1 MMTIFGA
8 AGTLRTPLVRAPLVQ
23 TPVLRNP
30 AMRLAAIALA
40 LAAAVMLLAACQG
53 DDAPPTAPAATTAP
67 AAAQAQTTA
76 PTQPAATQ
84 PSAMAEQT
92 PAPTTAAQTQTTGP
106 TPAPTQPSA
115 TRAPT
120 PAPTPV
126 ADPIAVVASNTIL
139 ADIARQ
145 VGGNLVAV
153 NQLIPAG
160 SDVHAWQ
167 SAPRDSVR
175 ISEAAVIISNGAGL
189 APQVDDLIEN
199 AASAAAVRVVA
210 SDGLDAMELVE
221 LPFPGMDDHGHD
233 DHGAEKTADGRLL
246 VGDGESDKLSVID
259 LESGTVMPDAFEL
272 GSRAGRIYATPSG
285 RYAIAV
291 SSDANNA
298 HIFDGGIYQV
308 EHGDH
313 FDRYENPVSR
323 LDIDLM
329 GDNPVH
335 MYVGDEWATIYYDGS
350 GDVVLI
356 EEHEL
361 EHDGA
366 SYAPPKFNAGPH
378 HGASIPLEGD
388 VFATTVQHPDY
399 ASDPE
404 MYRLPSQVSIR
415 DEAGM
420 TLYTA
425 AAECPDLHGDAGN
438 GHMAVFGCTGGVLMV
453 EAHDGAYEDAFIA
466 APAGSAD
473 DFRLTSVWGYHG
485 LDHFFALGSAVGLY
499 QVEPEA
505 GTMEQ
510 LIPATDALRPIQVAL
525 SYDGELLLVVMSDG
539 EVRMY
544 DAHDADLMASA
555 TGILSDTIDAGFWA
569 RPHIATAPGRI
580 FITDSG
586 AGEVIALDTHDL
598 DEVGHWDVSGKPTKI
613 AFVGILDQDEHGDE
627 HDDHGDDDHD
637 DHDDDHDADHDDDR
651 DDHDDHH
658 GHDHSAG
665 DPHFWQDPRLVVH
678 YAEQIAA
685 GLAMADPDNAKAY
698 ADNAAAYIG
707 ELNELDEYISNALSS
722 IPAAHRTL
730 VTFHDA
736 FGYFGARYGLEVMA
750 FVGGHGGDVAPDDIV
765 SVLNLVRE
773 QGLPAIFSE
782 PQFAADALEQV
793 ARDADI
799 KVGVIRSIPDRDGL
813 GYIEMMRGN
822 ADTLAESLR

>member
-1 MMTIFGA
+1 MTMMTIFGA
-8 AGTLRTPLVRAPLVQ
+8 AGALRAPLAGTQ
-23 TPVLRNP
+23 LLRNP

-40 LAAAVMLLAACQG
+40 LAAAVLLLAACQG
-53 DDAPPTAPAATTAP
+53 DNATPTAPAATTAP
-67 AAAQAQTTA
+67 AAAQGQAQTPA
-76 PTQPAATQ
+76 PTQPAALTG
-84 PSAMAEQT
+84 QT
-92 PAPTTAAQTQTTGP
+92 PSPTTAAQPSPTQAA
-106 TPAPTQPSA
+106 TPAPA
-115 TRAPT
+115 AP
-120 PAPTPV
+120 A
-126 ADPIAVVASNTIL
+126 ADPISVVASNTIL

-145 VGGNLVAV
+145 IGGNLVAV
-153 NQLIPAG
+153 SQLIPAG
-160 SDVHAWQ
+160 ADVHAWH

-175 ISEAAVIISNGAGL
+175 IGEADVIIRNGAGL
-189 APQVDDLIEN
+189 APQVDDLIAN
-199 AASAAAVRVVA
+199 AADADAVQVVA

-221 LPFPGMDDHGHD
+221 LPFPGMDDHGHGHD
-233 DHGAEKTADGRLL
+233 GDADHGDAEKMADGRLL
-246 VGDGESDKLSVID
+246 VGDGESGQLSVID
-259 LESGTVMPDAFEL
+259 LESEMVMQDAFDL
-272 GSRAGRIYATPSG
+272 GARAGRIYATAGG

-298 HIFDGGIYQV
+298 HIFDGGIYLE

-313 FDRYENPVSR
+313 FDRVENPVR
-323 LDIDLM
+323 RMPIDLM

-361 EHDGA
+361 EHDGDG
-366 SYAPPKFNAGPH
+366 YVPPRFNAGAH
-378 HGASIPLEGD
+378 HGAAIPLEGD

-404 MYRLPSQVSIR
+404 KYRLPTQVSIR

-420 TLYTA
+420 TRYTA
-425 AAECPDLHGDAGN
+425 DAECPDLHGDAGN

-466 APAGSAD
+466 APAGSPD

-499 QVEPEA
+499 QVEPEM
-505 GTMEQ
+505 GTMAP
-510 LIPATDALRPIQVAL
+510 LIPATEALRPIQVAL

-539 EVRMY
+539 ELRMY
-544 DAHDADLMASA
+544 DAHDAALMASA
-555 TGILSDTIDAGFWA
+555 TGVLSDAIDTEFWG
-569 RPHIATAPGRI
+569 RPHIATAPGCI

-598 DEVGHWDVSGKPTKI
+598 DEVGHWEVSGKPTKI
-613 AFVGILDQDEHGDE
+613 AFVGILTDGD
-627 HDDHGDDDHD
+627 HPDAGHDDHDDDDHGDDDHD
-637 DHDDDHDADHDDDR
+637 DDDHDDDDHDDDHGHE
-651 DDHDDHH
+651 H
-658 GHDHSAG
+658 GAG
-665 DPHFWQDPRLVVH
+665 DPHFWLNPRLAVH
-678 YAEQIAA
+678 YANQIAA
-685 GLAMADPDNAKAY
+685 GLAMADPANAAAY
-698 ADNAAAYIG
+698 EANAAAYIG
-707 ELNELDEYISNALSS
+707 ELNDLDAYISNALAD
-722 IPAAHRTL
+722 IPKAQRTL

-750 FVGGHGGDVAPDDIV
+750 FVGGHGGDVAPNDIV
-765 SVLNLVRE
+765 NVLNLVRE
-773 QGLPAIFSE
+773 QSLPAIFAE

-793 ARDADI
+793 ARDTDI
-799 KVGVIRSIPDRDGL
+799 KVGVIRSIPDREGL